1 MHLRRR
7 CFLLLSIFLLS
18 LAFPMASSS
27 PKTIAE
33 TEVVESIDSNWMP
46 IQPISTR
53 SVAIKTVDPTIHL
66 AGFSFDPQFTDLSH
80 LNSAWG
86 ASFSTRLSCST
97 PTQRCI
103 HHEGLR
109 IHTTLRSL
117 NVKVKAFTLCVY
129 MMHRRLHQFHRMITF
144 AGWAYA
150 PYMRTTNDAIGAH
163 LVQITVA
170 GDIESSNVASLT
182 THLVQNG
189 ASSSWCSLD
198 MCEAVFEHGLNAH
211 ELRRIAAH
219 DDVLFV
225 AKAYDLQLHNNLAAT
240 EVGAVAIRATSSLGL
255 DGSGETIA
263 VMDTGLDNDH
273 PDVLGRIAA
282 INTQYGLDSS
292 PVDSNSGHGT
302 HIVMTVLGDGSGDA
316 STTGVAPE
324 ANLVMYALEHDPTGY
339 FGRQGSIY
347 DLLSDAELKTARIAV
362 NAWGSN
368 GNFGFYTADSRS
380 ADQYVSNN
388 QYLLPVF
395 SVGDNGASGASKV
408 TAPGTAKNVLSIGS
422 SNNGSVSASS
432 SQGPT
437 LDGRIKPDLVAPG
450 EGICSARAEE
460 AKSVVGSVCATGTHS
475 NTRSMYMELS
485 GTSQATAVASG
496 SAALAREY
504 LREVAG
510 INKPSAS
517 LIKATLV
524 NGAEDLGT
532 PDIPNSNEGWGQID
546 LENSL
551 APSYAGTDLDVFHD
565 DARELRAGFSMLYS
579 FDMDASK
586 GVDLTLAW
594 SDVEGSAN
602 APQSE
607 SRLMNDLDLV
617 LQAPDGTTYLGNNF
631 VSGASVSGGSAD
643 DLNNIERD
651 VFRRAQAR
659 KPVNG

>member
-1 MHLRRR
+1 
-7 CFLLLSIFLLS
+7 
-18 LAFPMASSS
+18 MAS
-27 PKTIAE
+27 
-33 TEVVESIDSNWMP
+33 
-46 IQPISTR
+46 
-53 SVAIKTVDPTIHL
+53 
-66 AGFSFDPQFTDLSH
+66 
-80 LNSAWG
+80 
-86 ASFSTRLSCST
+86 
-97 PTQRCI
+97 
-103 HHEGLR
+103 
-109 IHTTLRSL
+109 
-117 NVKVKAFTLCVY
+117 
-129 MMHRRLHQFHRMITF
+129 
-144 AGWAYA
+144 
-150 PYMRTTNDAIGAH
+150 
-163 LVQITVA
+163 
-170 GDIESSNVASLT
+170 
-182 THLVQNG
+182 
-189 ASSSWCSLD
+189 
-198 MCEAVFEHGLNAH
+198 AH

-302 HIVMTVLGDGSGDA
+302 HIVVTVLGDGSGDA

-504 LREVAG
+504 LVR
-510 INKPSAS
+510 
-517 LIKATLV
+517 L
-524 NGAEDLGT
+524 
-532 PDIPNSNEGWGQID
+532 
-546 LENSL
+546 LESTS
-551 APSYAGTDLDVFHD
+551 P
-565 DARELRAGFSMLYS
+565 
-579 FDMDASK
+579 
-586 GVDLTLAW
+586 
-594 SDVEGSAN
+594 
-602 APQSE
+602 
-607 SRLMNDLDLV
+607 
-617 LQAPDGTTYLGNNF
+617 LQASSKQPL
-631 VSGASVSGGSAD
+631 
-643 DLNNIERD
+643 
-651 VFRRAQAR
+651 
-659 KPVNG
+659 